1 MCSLV
6 AHDKIQPANEDDGSS
21 IGDQLMPKHS
31 TTEALEALGATLNF
45 IEENY
50 DRRCV
55 AYSTDMK
62 DMFKKIFQT
71 MIKGLTPKQKIQ
83 KHMT

>member
-1 MCSLV
+1 M
-6 AHDKIQPANEDDGSS
+6 
-21 IGDQLMPKHS
+21 
-31 TTEALEALGATLNF
+31 GATLNF

-62 DMFKKIFQT
+62 DMFKKTFQT
-71 MIKGLTPKQKIQ
+71 MIKALTPKQNVQ
-83 KHMT
+83 KLMTDIGGGWYMTKEC